1 MTHFRAA
8 FLALGV
14 ATLVGCAS
22 PQASSPEQRVQVS
35 SRVEVREVA
44 GRRVQA
50 AAVVPWT
57 KADIHHAELTLYLL
71 PTKTKLSSLTLAQAD
86 LDQSVKFNDLSILS
100 DYMVEAR
107 AWADA
112 SGEVPIDNLDLDA
125 TSCTTVFETGTT
137 ETLDI
142 GTLKLRLQDKL
153 FEGKA
158 RGSIGVTDGE
168 VLDTTATP
176 GIELGLN

>member
-1 MTHFRAA
+1 MNQFQASLLA
-8 FLALGV
+8 FGV
-14 ATLVGCAS
+14 ASLVGCAS
-22 PQASSPEQRVQVS
+22 PQAPELDQRVQVTS
-35 SRVEVREVA
+35 HVEVKEVA
-44 GRRVQA
+44 DRRVQA
-50 AAVVPWT
+50 VVEAWK
-57 KADIHHAELTLYLL
+57 KADIHHAELTLYRL

-86 LDQSVKFNDLSILS
+86 LDKTVKFNDLSILS

-137 ETLDI
+137 ESLDI
-142 GTLKLRLQDKL
+142 GTLKLRLKDKL

-158 RGSIGVTDGE
+158 RGSIGVTDGD